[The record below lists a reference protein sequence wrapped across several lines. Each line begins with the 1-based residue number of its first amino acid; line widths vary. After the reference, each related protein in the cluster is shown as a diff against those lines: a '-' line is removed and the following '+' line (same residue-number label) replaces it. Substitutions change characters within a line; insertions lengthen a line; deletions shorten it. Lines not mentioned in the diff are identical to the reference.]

1 MSEDLSWVG
10 EVMKTSVPWVGTAGV
25 EFEEV
30 TAERVVATLPDVE
43 NLRNHVGG
51 PHAAMIFGLGETASG
66 AVVTAAFN
74 QQFDRAVP
82 LPTNAEIRY
91 RKIALG
97 AVRAEAVIERAAADV
112 IAELDAGVRPDI
124 PVRVTLSNAEGVTT
138 GELTVNWTLRP
149 NR

>member
-1 MSEDLSWVG
+1 MSDDLSWVG
-10 EVMKTSVPWVGTAGV
+10 EVMKTSVPWVATAGV

-30 TAERVVATLPDVE
+30 TAKRVVATLPDVE
-43 NLRNHVGG
+43 NQRNHVGG

-74 QQFDRAVP
+74 QHFDRAVP

-97 AVRAEAVIERAAADV
+97 PLRAEAVIERDPADV
-112 IAELDAGVRPDI
+112 IAELDSGVRPDI
-124 PVRVTLSNAEGVTT
+124 PVRVTLSNAEGVAT
-138 GELTVNWTLRP
+138 GELTVTWTLRP